1 MAAAGAD
8 QAPGCFDCCGS
19 PLVECVTGPCLAH
32 DAADDR
38 GANWFGNGSPVTCS
52 LMAGSLT
59 EEQQVR
65 RRQAVVELM
74 PSTPYMGWLGIV
86 FDRYEPDDVTIRLP
100 FREDLTN
107 DGTYYGGVIAAV
119 MDTAGAAAAW
129 SNHDFEKGTRA
140 STISMTINY
149 VGAAKRS
156 DLICR
161 ARTVRRRKE
170 LTFTEITATDSDGN
184 VVAHAV
190 QTYRLGG

>member
-1 MAAAGAD
+1 MA
-8 QAPGCFDCCGS
+8 
-19 PLVECVTGPCLAH
+19 E
-32 DAADDR
+32 
-38 GANWFGNGSPVTCS
+38 
-52 LMAGSLT
+52 SLT

-86 FDRYEPDDVTIRLP
+86 FDGYCPDDVTIRLP

-107 DGTYYGGVIAAV
+107 DGTYYHGGVIAAV

-129 SNHDFEKGTRA
+129 SHHDFEKGTRA